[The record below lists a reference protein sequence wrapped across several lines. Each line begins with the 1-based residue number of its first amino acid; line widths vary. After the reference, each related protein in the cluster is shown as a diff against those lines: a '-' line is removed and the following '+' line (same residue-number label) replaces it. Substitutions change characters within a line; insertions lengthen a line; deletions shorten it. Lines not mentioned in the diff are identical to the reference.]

1 MAVAISPS
9 DCSNPY
15 LFGVANSW
23 ETSSSVPLSMVDV
36 MSYHYPPL
44 HSNDNEMGM
53 PPPTSFIPSYTIPSR
68 QLSSLPTVDQQAPL
82 LSQQHGM
89 EMKGVHSAPNSV
101 SLLATEA
108 DEQQQ
113 KNGSAGEKKRNK
125 LGYHRHCRRRKIRCI
140 ASPNDTQ
147 GRCINCIRLKKEC
160 SFFPVDQESID
171 DSRGRQGSK
180 ASTGAK
186 GNSTTSSPATSISKP
201 VEQSRRAKPSFVPSA
216 KRPLP
221 ITVPT
226 TGDATGAVGF
236 QPQTNA
242 SLPSPSSKTP
252 IETSNQTTAGW
263 IITAPDQSPS
273 TSSELSAPW
282 QTYASGSPMSTQ
294 FSPFTSV
301 AQSPSGWPPGTSE
314 SIPQGNVDTAWG
326 HFAPP
331 TRSMSYGGEPL
342 NNNHPSQYSLM
353 APGRQFERRSS
364 ALSDAYTTSMNG
376 VVPGFDGSNVNTPI
390 PFPPAAVPPA
400 NYTTWDQT
408 NAYTDYRYMKGH
420 EAYGHDWSQA
430 NRGQDHGLQLPNDG
444 QQVMNNA
451 PPMNLYQ
458 SQ

>member
-15 LFGVANSW
+15 PFGVANSW
-23 ETSSSVPLSMVDV
+23 ETLSSGPLSMVGV

-44 HSNDNEMGM
+44 HSDDNEMGI
-53 PPPTSFIPSYTIPSR
+53 PPPPSFIPSYTIPSQ
-68 QLSSLPTVDQQAPL
+68 QLSSLPTVDQQAPPL

-89 EMKGVHSAPNSV
+89 DMKGVHSAPNGV

-108 DEQQQ
+108 DGQQQ
-113 KNGSAGEKKRNK
+113 QSGSLGEKKRNK
-125 LGYHRHCRRRKIRCI
+125 LGYH
-140 ASPNDTQ
+140 PT
-147 GRCINCIRLKKEC
+147 
-160 SFFPVDQESID
+160 
-171 DSRGRQGSK
+171 
-180 ASTGAK
+180 
-186 GNSTTSSPATSISKP
+186 
-201 VEQSRRAKPSFVPSA
+201 VPS
-216 KRPLP
+216 P
-221 ITVPT
+221 I
-226 TGDATGAVGF
+226 
-236 QPQTNA
+236 
-242 SLPSPSSKTP
+242 SKTP
-252 IETSNQTTAGW
+252 VETPNQAPASW
-263 IITAPDQSPS
+263 MITAPDQSPS
-273 TSSELSAPW
+273 TSSEISAPW

-342 NNNHPSQYSLM
+342 NNSHPSQYSLM
-353 APGRQFERRSS
+353 APGRQFERRPS

-376 VVPGFDGSNVNTPI
+376 VVPGFDGSNVSTPI
-390 PFPPAAVPPA
+390 PFPSGAVPPT
-400 NYTTWDQT
+400 NYTSWEQT
-408 NAYTDYRYMKGH
+408 NAYTDYTYMKGN

-430 NRGQDHGLQLPNDG
+430 NRGQDQGLQLANDG

>member
-1 MAVAISPS
+1 
-9 DCSNPY
+9 
-15 LFGVANSW
+15 
-23 ETSSSVPLSMVDV
+23 
-36 MSYHYPPL
+36 
-44 HSNDNEMGM
+44 M
-53 PPPTSFIPSYTIPSR
+53 PPPQSFMPSYIIPSQ
-68 QLSSLPTVDQQAPL
+68 QLSSLPTVDQQTPL

-89 EMKGVHSAPNSV
+89 DMKGVHSAPNSA
-101 SLLATEA
+101 SLLSTEA

-113 KNGSAGEKKRNK
+113 QNGSMGEKKRNK
-125 LGYHRHCRRRKIRCI
+125 LGYHRTSVACGHCRRRKIRCI

-160 SFFPVDQESID
+160 SFFPVDQASID
-171 DSRGRQGSK
+171 DSRGRQGSR

-201 VEQSRRAKPSFVPSA
+201 VEQSKKAKTSFVPPT
-216 KRPLP
+216 KRPVP

-226 TGDATGAVGF
+226 TGDATGAVVF
-236 QPQTNA
+236 QSQTIA
-242 SLPSPSSKTP
+242 SVPSPASKTP
-252 IETSNQTTAGW
+252 VETSNQTSASW
-263 IITAPDQSPS
+263 MITAPDQSPS

-301 AQSPSGWPPGTSE
+301 AHSPSGWPPGTSE
-314 SIPQGNVDTAWG
+314 PMPQGNVDTAWG

-353 APGRQFERRSS
+353 APGRQFERRPS
-364 ALSDAYTTSMNG
+364 ALSDAYTTSMDG
-376 VVPGFDGSNVNTPI
+376 VIPGFDGSNISTPI
-390 PFPPAAVPPA
+390 PFPSGTVPPA
-400 NYTTWDQT
+400 NYTTWNQT
-408 NAYTDYRYMKGH
+408 NAYTDYTYMKGH
-420 EAYGHDWSQA
+420 EAYGHDWPQA
-430 NRGQDHGLQLPNDG
+430 NRGQDQGPQIANDG